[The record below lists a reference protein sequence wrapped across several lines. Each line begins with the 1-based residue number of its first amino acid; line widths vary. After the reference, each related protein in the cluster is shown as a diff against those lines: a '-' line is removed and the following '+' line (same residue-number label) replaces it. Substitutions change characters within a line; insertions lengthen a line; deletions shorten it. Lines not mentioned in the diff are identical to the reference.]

1 MGRKE
6 ITKGSSNI
14 PGRIYRRRS
23 WVIGSGLFDVANR
36 SLQQS
41 LGKSLSLSLSCL
53 VKIVEL
59 LGLDGVI
66 ELS

>member
-1 MGRKE
+1 MGREE

-14 PGRIYRRRS
+14 PGHIHRRS

-36 SLQQS
+36 SLRQS
-41 LGKSLSLSLSCL
+41 LGKSLTLSLSCL

>member
-1 MGRKE
+1 MGQEE
-6 ITKGSSNI
+6 ITKGSSSI
-14 PGRIYRRRS
+14 PGRIYRGS

-41 LGKSLSLSLSCL
+41 LGKSLSLSCL

-59 LGLDGVI
+59 LGLDGVT

>member
-1 MGRKE
+1 MGQEE

-14 PGRIYRRRS
+14 PGRIYRRS

-66 ELS
+66 VLS

>member
-1 MGRKE
+1 MGREE

-14 PGRIYRRRS
+14 PGRIHRRS

-41 LGKSLSLSLSCL
+41 LGKSISLSLVLSNYL
-53 VKIVEL
+53 VL
-59 LGLDGVI
+59 MG
-66 ELS
+66 

>member
-1 MGRKE
+1 MGQEE

-14 PGRIYRRRS
+14 PGRIYRRS

-36 SLQQS
+36 SLQQG
-41 LGKSLSLSLSCL
+41 LGKSLSLSRL
-53 VKIVEL
+53 VKIVKL

-66 ELS
+66 EFT

>member
-1 MGRKE
+1 MGREE

-14 PGRIYRRRS
+14 PGRIHRRS

-41 LGKSLSLSLSCL
+41 LGKSISLSLSCL

-59 LGLDGVI
+59 LGLDGVT

>member
-1 MGRKE
+1 MGREE

-14 PGRIYRRRS
+14 PGRIHRRS

-41 LGKSLSLSLSCL
+41 LGKSISLSLSCL

-59 LGLDGVI
+59 LGIDGVT

>member
-1 MGRKE
+1 MGQGE

-14 PGRIYRRRS
+14 PGRIYKRS

-41 LGKSLSLSLSCL
+41 LGKSLTLSLSLS
-53 VKIVEL
+53 L
-59 LGLDGVI
+59 LSCEDRRI
-66 ELS
+66 TWS

>member
-1 MGRKE
+1 MGQEE

-14 PGRIYRRRS
+14 PGRIYRRS
-23 WVIGSGLFDVANR
+23 WVIGSSLFDVANR

-41 LGKSLSLSLSCL
+41 LGKSLTLSLSCL
-53 VKIVEL
+53 VKIVKL